1 MAVLQKIRNR
11 GILLVSIIAIA
22 LFLFV
27 MGDLLRGGEGLINQ
41 SRQNVGEIDGTSVS
55 IQDYQSVFEDFQ
67 VYNEI
72 AQQRTSTSEEE
83 NNQLKDMAWNTMIQN
98 KLIEKE
104 CNALGIGV
112 TDDEVAEVIRSGQ
125 NQLLQV
131 PAFAN
136 QQTGRYDYAQL
147 TTFLNEYKRLKD
159 AGEQIPEVYE
169 KLYKYYMFVQKQVR
183 SQLLAN
189 KYQTLASKCVMSNPV
204 EAKQTF
210 EDRANESDVLL
221 VSIPFTSV
229 ADDKVTVS
237 DADIEAKYKAEK
249 EKYKQYVE
257 SRDVKLIDV
266 QVVASDADRKALA
279 IEMDSACAQLAAAT
293 TNAQAGNVARQNTSL
308 LSYSDVMK
316 TKDAFP
322 QMIKNRL
329 DGDSTSLAVGQTSKP
344 VYDAATNSF
353 YTMKLLDKKVVA
365 DSVLFRQMAVIGK
378 DEQDI
383 AKKSDSIMNAISSG
397 AKFKD
402 IAKKY
407 NQVGDSAWIT
417 TAQFQNS
424 ALDADNTNFI
434 NTLYNMTTGQTKA
447 LKFTNGNTVILQVL
461 ESRNPVTKYNV
472 AAVVRELKFSD
483 DTYSSEYNKFS
494 SFLAAN
500 STIEQL
506 EANATKE
513 GYTVRPLTDITTSN
527 HNVAGIHNTRDAIK
541 WLFDEAK
548 VNSIS
553 QLYECGDND
562 HLLVVALTGI
572 NPEGYASVDKVKDML
587 RTQLLNEKKAEKILA
602 DAANV
607 KDIAAAKKIA
617 GAVVDSVNHVSFG
630 APAFI
635 RSVGSSEPI
644 VSALASKTAQ
654 GKFAGPVKGNGGVY
668 MLQVLKKNK
677 TVEKYDEKAEQSQLA
692 NSNFRYISQSILNSL
707 FLKANVKDARYK
719 FF

>member
-98 KLIEKE
+98 KLIEKQ

-204 EAKQTF
+204 EAKQTY

-353 YTMKLLDKKVVA
+353 YTVKLLDKKVVA

-434 NTLYNMTTGQTKA
+434 NTLYNMTAGQTKA

-483 DTYSSEYNKFS
+483 DTYSF
-494 SFLAAN
+494 
-500 STIEQL
+500 
-506 EANATKE
+506 
-513 GYTVRPLTDITTSN
+513 
-527 HNVAGIHNTRDAIK
+527 
-541 WLFDEAK
+541 FDEAK

-587 RTQLLNEKKAEKILA
+587 RTQLLNDKKAEKILA
-602 DAANV
+602 DAAKV